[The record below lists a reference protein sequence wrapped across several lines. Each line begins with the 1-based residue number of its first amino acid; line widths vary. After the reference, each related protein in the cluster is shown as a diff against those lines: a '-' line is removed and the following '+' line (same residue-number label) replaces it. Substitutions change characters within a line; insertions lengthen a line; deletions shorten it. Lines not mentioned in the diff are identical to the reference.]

1 MGSEW
6 DGNVNGWGCD
16 GDRHGIGMG
25 TDGAAKGSGMGSEW
39 DRRSHPVIDG
49 AAFFTESSLDR
60 DGNMVFK
67 PSPLAPFTEM
77 MQPFSRSHLWRKKAP
92 PSL

>member
-39 DRRSHPVIDG
+39 DRRSHPVHGIM
-49 AAFFTESSLDR
+49 SSQQLTQS
-60 DGNMVFK
+60 V
-67 PSPLAPFTEM
+67 
-77 MQPFSRSHLWRKKAP
+77 
-92 PSL
+92 